1 MAGDINDVMHGLAA
15 DLSTSLP
22 GQIDVNG
29 SVGVAGTVGA
39 TTAAQTV
46 INIYPQTL
54 DEATIDYLF
63 VKFNARLGAAI

>member
-1 MAGDINDVMHGLAA
+1 MHGLAA

-22 GQIDVNG
+22 SQIDVNG
-29 SVGVAGTVGA
+29 SIGTNGIPG